1 MMRKKTHWL
10 RNSIIILLIC
20 GIAGLA
26 LTYAQFF
33 GNPRSTY
40 ASATIVFTFEGA
52 ADGIAPNGAAF
63 NIDGIQSAG
72 VLSAGL
78 EASSLNS
85 RYKPEDLQPCMV
97 ARGVYP
103 EKMAEQ
109 VMDYESLLN
118 FTANREATITEFHP
132 TTFNI
137 ALYSDFDP
145 SISQADLEALMKGIM
160 TAYQSYFARVYANGL
175 QKGNM
180 LFTLDDYDYPQQLEI
195 IQGHFTT
202 LATYAQEMYE
212 RKPKFQHGGAG
223 FNDISVRLNNL
234 INSDIVRLNADLT
247 MNALTRDTTRLLTQ
261 YQFEIRDLSNQLAK
275 QNEQLTK
282 LDELIAS
289 YDKNEIIYLSTTDN
303 LTKID
308 GNSSETYDSLVDQ
321 RKEVSDGITNINSQI
336 ADYQLKLSDLLR
348 EETTAA
354 QMTEAAKAAAG
365 VNAEAEATPAED
377 AQAEATDGN
386 GEAAQQSA
394 AQTGTTQGEAAQTG
408 AAQTEAAQT
417 ESAATTEAV
426 VEMTDEEIAEAAAE
440 AERLAKAQT
449 IALEKNIDALVEK
462 GDAII
467 DDFADMLKAFNEQ
480 EINEQTVTVTRYD
493 YKTPKVL
500 SFAFIKKAIRT
511 AGPICAV
518 GFMLCM
524 VLIIISRKREEKSR

>member
-1 MMRKKTHWL
+1 MMNKKKTHWL
-10 RNSIIILLIC
+10 RNTIIILLVC

-40 ASATIVFTFEGA
+40 ATATIEFTFEGA

-63 NIDGIQSAG
+63 NIGGIASSE

-78 EASSLNS
+78 EAAGLSG
-85 RYKPEDLQPCMV
+85 RYKPEDLQPCLV

-109 VMDYESLLN
+109 VMNYESLLN

-132 TTFNI
+132 TTFGV
-137 ALYSDFDP
+137 ALYNDFDTT
-145 SISQADLEALMKGIM
+145 ISQADLEALMQGIM
-160 TAYQSYFARVYANGL
+160 TAYQAYFAKIYANGL
-175 QKGNM
+175 QRGNM

-202 LATYAQEMYE
+202 LASYAQEMYE
-212 RKPKFQHGGAG
+212 RKPKFQLGGAG

-275 QNEQLTK
+275 KNDQLNK

-289 YDKNEIIYLSTTDN
+289 YDKNEIIYLSTTDS

-321 RKEVSDGITNINSQI
+321 RKEVSDTITDINSQI

-348 EETTAA
+348 EESTAA
-354 QMTEAAKAAAG
+354 QMAEAAMAAATASTEAADSAEEPADAAEDAG
-365 VNAEAEATPAED
+365 DTADAETGDAEAEGSEETPA
-377 AQAEATDGN
+377 AEAI
-386 GEAAQQSA
+386 
-394 AQTGTTQGEAAQTG
+394 
-408 AAQTEAAQT
+408 
-417 ESAATTEAV
+417 
-426 VEMTDEEIAEAAAE
+426 VELTDEEIAEAAAE
-440 AERLAKAQT
+440 AERLARSQT
-449 IALEKNIDALVEK
+449 IALEKNIAALVDK
-462 GDAII
+462 GSAII
-467 DDFADMLKAFNEQ
+467 DDFSAMLDAFNTQ

-493 YKTPKVL
+493 YKTPKLL
-500 SFAFIKKAIRT
+500 SFAFIKRAIRT
-511 AGPICAV
+511 AGPFCAL
-518 GFMLCM
+518 GFMLSM
-524 VLIIISRKREEKSR
+524 ALIIISRKREEKAR